1 MLQYDFCFAKVVRFG
16 VQGTADTKREL
27 APVAQLDRAFDC
39 GSKGLRFES
48 SRAHHLQRKTMN
60 LDEILEKTKNVR
72 LVAASKYVGA
82 SEIARLAKLGV
93 SEFGENQVQAL
104 AQKKEALNSE
114 NLGIKWHFIGTLQSN
129 KINLLIKQRPILWQ
143 SCNNLKL
150 AQAVNQR
157 LDYTLPALLEVNT
170 ADEAS
175 KSGLDKAL
183 AVDTYLQ
190 IQAECDKIALCG
202 VMSIGAHSDD
212 ERKIIRSFEQTFA
225 LYESLQKYGANV
237 CSMGMSGDF
246 ELAIKC
252 GANMVRL
259 GSILFKNL
267 A

>member
-1 MLQYDFCFAKVVRFG
+1 MLQYDFHFAKLCDLACKARQAQSAKF
-16 VQGTADTKREL
+16 

-104 AQKKEALNSE
+104 AQKKEALNGE

-143 SCNNLKL
+143 SCNSLKL

-157 LDYTLPALLEVNT
+157 LDYTLPALLEVNA

-190 IQAECDKIALCG
+190 IQAKCDKIALCG

-225 LYESLQKYGANV
+225 LYESLQKHGANV